1 MNRLRMALGGALL
14 LALACAPAP
23 AIAASRAAL
32 PNGTYNYVTSG
43 SASAPGQPAYVFTAT
58 VRDNRIASA
67 SLWQQSWTAAVGV
80 VWTLPG
86 APQATLFSRTR
97 ISRRGTFQLGRVSG
111 AGGQGSPASGV
122 CLTGKAVH
130 KALHMRSCNALSDSN
145 GGLSFDAF
153 PTKVK
158 VPSGTWSGTSSGTQ
172 AVDPDGPHGPT
183 TGAVGT
189 ITLQVSGGA
198 ITGGT
203 GSFAPVDPTT
213 GIPTGGPAVS
223 VDYGA
228 GTVNRTSGFFSLA
241 SAPAGYD
248 LCGAF
253 GGANSG
259 SIQGLVACQQ
269 STYLPSSF
277 ALGED

>member
-1 MNRLRMALGGALL
+1 MNRLRMAVGGALL
-14 LALACAPAP
+14 VALTCAPAQAVAAVRP
-23 AIAASRAAL
+23 AV
-32 PNGTYNYVTSG
+32 PNGTYNAVASG
-43 SASAPGQPAYVFTAT
+43 TASAPGQPAYVFTAT
-58 VRDNRIASA
+58 VRGNLIASA
-67 SLWQQSWTAAVGV
+67 ILWQQSWTAAAGV

-86 APQATLFSRTR
+86 APEATLLGRAR
-97 ISRRGTFQLGRVSG
+97 ISRRGIFQLGRVSG

-130 KALHMRSCNALSDSN
+130 KALHLRSCNALTDSN
-145 GGLSFDAF
+145 GGLTFDAF

-183 TGAVGT
+183 TGPVGT

-223 VDYGA
+223 VDYAA
-228 GTVNRTSGFFSLA
+228 GRVNRTSGFFSLP

-269 STYLPSSF
+269 STYLPASF

>member
-1 MNRLRMALGGALL
+1 MAVGGAVLV
-14 LALACAPAP
+14 ALTCAPAQAVAAVRP
-23 AIAASRAAL
+23 AV
-32 PNGTYNYVTSG
+32 PNGTYNAVASG
-43 SASAPGQPAYVFTAT
+43 IASAPGQPAYVFTAT
-58 VRDNRIASA
+58 VRGNLIASA
-67 SLWQQSWTAAVGV
+67 ILWQQSWTAAAGV

-86 APQATLFSRTR
+86 APEATLLGRAR

-130 KALHMRSCNALSDSN
+130 KALHLRSCNALTDSN
-145 GGLSFDAF
+145 GGLTFDAF

-183 TGAVGT
+183 TGPVGT
-189 ITLQVSGGA
+189 ITFQVSGGA

-223 VDYGA
+223 VDYAA
-228 GTVNRTSGFFSLA
+228 GRVNRTSGFFSLP

-269 STYLPSSF
+269 STYLPASF